1 MAPSMAPT
9 VLRTPPGLPSTVSC
23 GRGRIKP
30 KAGARA
36 KAKAKA
42 GIPAFAFVFEFDP
55 SSPGCPAGQE
65 GAGDD

>member
-1 MAPSMAPT
+1 MRLT
-9 VLRTPPGLPSTVSC
+9 VLRSPSGLPSMVSC
-23 GRGRIKP
+23 GRGHIKP

-42 GIPAFAFVFEFDP
+42 GITAFAFVFEFDP
-55 SSPGCPAGQE
+55 SSLGYPAVQE

>member
-1 MAPSMAPT
+1 MAPT
-9 VLRTPPGLPSTVSC
+9 VLRTPPGLPSMVSR

-42 GIPAFAFVFEFDP
+42 AIPAFAFVFEFDP
-55 SSPGCPAGQE
+55 SSPGYPAVQE